1 MKRLLLSLNLLSL
14 LALLVVAGLYALW
27 PEHLQQA
34 GLRGEAGK
42 VVMLQLIS
50 FMFLLASLQGSL
62 EIGWRRFSLVACFV
76 VLGQSIL
83 LSTLLPGL

>member
-14 LALLVVAGLYALW
+14 LALLVMAGLYMLW
-27 PEHLQQA
+27 PEHLQAA

-50 FMFLLASLQGSL
+50 FMFLLASLQSSL
-62 EIGWRRFSLVACFV
+62 EAGWRRFSLIACFV